1 MIPDM
6 TNVTRTFF
14 FLVALFLALPA
25 LADYYDGLREWD
37 AGRYREALNKWQAA
51 ASEGDTRSMMA
62 LGRLYVKGLGAPQD
76 YIEAHKW
83 FNLAAS
89 RGLEEALAE
98 RDAIAEKM
106 TPAQIATAQERA
118 ASWQPATRGDEKQSE
133 TLLAQDAVVRAA
145 EAGDVDGLQKALAAG
160 ADVNARDEEG
170 WTALMYVT
178 DQGSM
183 LLVELML
190 AAGADPNI
198 RLADGATALFI
209 AVVRGHTEIVT
220 LLLEAGADPNIRL
233 ADGATALF
241 IAVVHGYTEIVTALV
256 EAGAD
261 PLIKGPEG
269 ETALDVVRMRGD
281 PTLLAALGILET
293 GDVFRDCQTCP
304 EMVVVPAGSFLM
316 GSPPTEEGH
325 HDSQG
330 PQHRVTIADPFAV
343 GKYEVKRS
351 EYAEFVQATGL
362 TDGKCNTSE
371 GDDTIHSWRDPDFAQ
386 GADHPVVCVSW
397 DDARAYVNWLSRK
410 TGKSYRLPSE
420 SEWEYVARGGTHTA
434 RYWGEGVEGQCRH
447 ANGRDLSDKLSAEH
461 GWTAPCDDG
470 YEYTAP
476 VGLFTK
482 NGFGLHDVLGNV
494 WEWTQDCWNDSYTGA
509 PGDGR
514 AWETGDCHRRV
525 LRGGDWAYEPWGIRS
540 AFRNYNRIGYR
551 SDRVGFRVARTL
563 D

>member
-14 FLVALFLALPA
+14 FLVALVWALPA

-37 AGRYREALNKWQAA
+37 AGRHREALVKWQE
-51 ASEGDTRSMMA
+51 ASAEGDTRSMMA

-76 YIEAHKW
+76 YVEAHKW

-89 RGLEEALAE
+89 RGLEEALAK
-98 RDAIAEKM
+98 RDALAGKM

-118 ASWQPATRGDEKQSE
+118 ASWQPATREDEKQSE
-133 TLLAQDAVVRAA
+133 KPLAQDAVVRAA

-160 ADVNARDEEG
+160 ADVNARDTEG
-170 WTALMYVT
+170 WTALMYMA
-178 DQGSM
+178 DQGSI
-183 LLVELML
+183 LLVE
-190 AAGADPNI
+190 
-198 RLADGATALFI
+198 
-209 AVVRGHTEIVT
+209 
-220 LLLEAGADPNIRL
+220 LLLEAGADPNIQL
-233 ADGATALF
+233 ADGATALIIAVVHGYTEIVTALVESGADPNIQLADGATSLF
-241 IAVVHGYTEIVTALV
+241 IAVAHGYTEIVTALV

-261 PLIKGPEG
+261 PLIKGPQEK
-269 ETALDVVRMRGD
+269 TALDVVRMRGD

-293 GDVFRDCQTCP
+293 GDVFRDCETCP

-316 GSPPTEEGH
+316 GSPPAEEGH

-330 PQHRVTIADPFAV
+330 PQHRVTIAKPFAV

-351 EYAEFVQATGL
+351 EYAEFVQATGRM
-362 TDGKCNTSE
+362 DGKCLTY
-371 GDDTIHSWRDPDFAQ
+371 DDSLHSWRNPRFAQ
-386 GADHPVVCVSW
+386 GTDHPVVCVSW

-410 TGKSYRLPSE
+410 TGKNYRLLSE
-420 SEWEYVARGGTHTA
+420 SEWEYMARGGTRTA

-494 WEWTQDCWNDSYTGA
+494 SEWTQDCWNDSYTGA
-509 PGDGR
+509 PGDGT
-514 AWETGDCHRRV
+514 AWETGDCHKRV
-525 LRGGDWAYEPWGIRS
+525 GRGGAWLYEPWGIRS
-540 AFRNYNRIGYR
+540 AFRSWVPTGIRFDFI
-551 SDRVGFRVARTL
+551 GFRVARTL